1 MTAEHVTIS
10 IRDAALED
18 APAIDAVLRALG
30 WFTHLD
36 DLPSSETQARIARVI
51 AEKCPPNGDNT
62 LLVAETTQ
70 GTAVGY
76 LFVHWLPNLIFGG
89 EGYVS
94 ELFILPEA
102 RGRGVGQAAMARLI
116 DASREAGL
124 WKLLSR
130 VFPENRAS
138 LTLMAWSGFNEI
150 GVHRNHG
157 KLDGVWRDCV
167 IVERL
172 IEENID

>member
-36 DLPSSETQARIARVI
+36 DLPANETQARIARVI
-51 AEKCPPNGDNT
+51 AEKCSQGGDNT
-62 LLVAETTQ
+62 LLVAETTH
-70 GTAVGY
+70 GTVVGY

-102 RGRGVGQAAMARLI
+102 RGQGIGGALLDETKQRGVAQGYQRLTLFNR
-116 DASREAGL
+116 RE
-124 WKLLSR
+124 
-130 VFPENRAS
+130 RAS
-138 LTLMAWSGFNEI
+138 FQRGFYPK
-150 GVHRNHG
+150 HG
-157 KLDGVWRDCV
+157 W
-167 IVERL
+167 VERDDTAL
-172 IEENID
+172 FMYSLDEER